1 MNIHNKLKK
10 LRFKKCGFYRPEY
23 DKKLGWR
30 MIPDNEIIRKNW
42 ANKII
47 SIDKVLHAK
56 NDSMYK
62 LKYDKFK
69 IWVSIKSNELFKIII
84 EDETMD
90 FKSNNRIKEI
100 FNSNKNKVES
110 KIDIINLFP
119 ISIKRDIILSEL
131 FG

>member
-1 MNIHNKLKK
+1 MKK
-10 LRFKKCGFYRPEY
+10 LGFKKCRFYRPVY

-30 MIPDNEIIRKNW
+30 MVLDYEIVRKNW
-42 ANKII
+42 QNKII

-62 LKYDKFK
+62 LKYNKFK
-69 IWVSIKSNELFKIII
+69 IWTSIKSNELFKIII

-100 FNSNKNKVES
+100 FNSNKNKVKVES
-110 KIDIINLFP
+110 KNDIINLFP
-119 ISIKRDIILSEL
+119 TIIKRDIILSEL